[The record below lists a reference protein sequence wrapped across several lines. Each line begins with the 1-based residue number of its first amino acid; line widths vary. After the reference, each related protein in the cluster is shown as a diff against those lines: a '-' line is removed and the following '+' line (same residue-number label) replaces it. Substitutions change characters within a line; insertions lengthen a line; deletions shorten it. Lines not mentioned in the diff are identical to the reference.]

1 LSEQHLTSANLD
13 SHHYGK
19 VAVMY
24 GGTSAEREVSLNS
37 GKAVLSGLLA
47 MGVDAHAFDPS
58 EHPLTDLLAEKFERV
73 VIMLHGRGGEDGSL
87 QGALQQLN
95 LPYSGTGVLG
105 SALCMDKIR
114 SKQVWQSLGLPTAK
128 YKIADKRS
136 FDAGSCEAIMAY
148 LGNEVMVKPAQEGS
162 SIGMAKVNSAL
173 QLETAIKDA
182 FKYDDKVLI
191 EQFVHGSEYTVS
203 ILNGSALPS
212 ISMSTPRDFYDYTA
226 KYQADST
233 VYSCPS
239 GLPDKQ
245 EAQLSELALEAFD
258 ALAGS
263 GWGRV
268 DFMQDKLGR
277 FYLLEANTVPGM
289 TEKSLVPLAAK
300 QSGMSFAELSLAVLK
315 TTEVCR

>member
-1 LSEQHLTSANLD
+1 MDQKAPESF
-13 SHHYGK
+13 GK
-19 VAVMY
+19 VAVMF
-24 GGTSAEREVSLNS
+24 GGNSAEREVSLKS
-37 GKAVLSGLLA
+37 GKAVLNSLLEV
-47 MGVDAHAFDPS
+47 GVNAHEFDPA
-58 EHPLTDLLAEKFERV
+58 EKPLTDLLVDKFDRV

-95 LPYSGTGVLG
+95 IPYTGTEVLG

-136 FDAGSCEAIMAY
+136 YDAGSCKVIMDS

-162 SIGMAKVNSAL
+162 SIGMAKVDNAQ
-173 QLETAIKDA
+173 QLETAIQDA
-182 FKYDDKVLI
+182 FKYDNKVLI

-203 ILNGSALPS
+203 ILNGEALPS
-212 ISMSTPRDFYDYTA
+212 ISMTTPRVFYDYAA

-239 GLPDKQ
+239 GLSPQK
-245 EAQLSELALEAFD
+245 EAALAELALEAFD
-258 ALAGS
+258 AVAGS

-268 DFMQDKLGR
+268 DFMQDKLGKL
-277 FYLLEANTVPGM
+277 YLLEANTVPGM
-289 TEKSLVPLAAK
+289 TEKSLVPMAAK
-300 QSGMSFAELSLAVLK
+300 QAGLSFTDLSLAILATSELLEGK
-315 TTEVCR
+315 EA